1 MRVPFVRDVV
11 RRLERG
17 LADTR
22 AAVFGGFYVVVLRKS
37 V

>member
-11 RRLERG
+11 RRIERR

-22 AAVFGGFYVVVLRKS
+22 AAIFGGFYVVVLRKS
-37 V
+37 A

>member
-1 MRVPFVRDVV
+1 VRDVV
-11 RRLERG
+11 RRVERS

-22 AAVFGGFYVVVLRKS
+22 AAFFGGFYVTVLRKA